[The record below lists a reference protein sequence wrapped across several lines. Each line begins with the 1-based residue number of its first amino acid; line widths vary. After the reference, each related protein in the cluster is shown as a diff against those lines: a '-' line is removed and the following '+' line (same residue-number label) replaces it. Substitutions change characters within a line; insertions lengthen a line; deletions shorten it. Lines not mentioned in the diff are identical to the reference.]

1 MICIIDYQMGNL
13 FSIQK
18 KLRQLRVESV
28 ISNRSDDIRSASK
41 FILPGIGHF
50 GKAMEQLNRFGLVD
64 ILNDDVMNKKKP
76 ILGICLGM
84 QLMAASSE
92 EGDSAGL
99 GWFDAD
105 VKKFEIKDTVRNKV
119 PHTGWN
125 QVFTTK
131 PSRLF
136 RDIPEGSEFYFVH
149 SYFVDVRDGSDQL
162 TYTEFEQQFTSS
174 IEKENIF
181 GVQYHPEKSH
191 ETGFRMLKNFIEI

>member
-1 MICIIDYQMGNL
+1 MGNL

-18 KLRQLRVESV
+18 KLRQLGVESM
-28 ISNRSDDIRSASK
+28 ISDRPSDIASASK
-41 FILPGIGHF
+41 IILPGIGHF
-50 GKAMEQLNRFGLVD
+50 EKAMEQLHGLGLTD
-64 ILNDDVMNKKKP
+64 ALNEQILNKKKP

-84 QLMAASSE
+84 QLMAATSE

-105 VKKFEIKDTVRNKV
+105 VKRFSVNDTVRHKV

-125 QVFTTK
+125 QIYSNK
-131 PSRLF
+131 KSSLLKN
-136 RDIPEGSEFYFVH
+136 IPDGSEFYFVH
-149 SYFVDVRDGSDQL
+149 SYYVDPHDAADQL
-162 TYTEFEQQFTSS
+162 TYTDFEQTFTSS

-191 ETGFRMLKNFIEI
+191 EAGFQMIRNFTEL